1 VIQITGSEI
10 AALEQR
16 TRANFVNSLPGCKSA
31 NLVGTTSSAGVT
43 NLCMVSST
51 LHLGSSPPLIG
62 FVSRPHTVRRDT
74 LENILATGVF
84 TLNHV
89 NAAILEQAHQTAARY
104 DADTSEFDATG
115 LAERWTDFP
124 APYVADAKLC
134 IGLRLRERIDVASNG
149 THLLIGEVVE
159 VWLHEDVRRE
169 DGSID
174 LEALGSLAVTGVDAY
189 HATALIRRLPYAKP

>member
-1 VIQITGSEI
+1 MIRISGGDI

-16 TRANFVNSLPGCKSA
+16 QRANLVNSLPGCKSA
-31 NLVGTTSSAGVT
+31 NLIGTTSAAGVT

-51 LHLGSSPPLIG
+51 LHLGSSPALIG

-89 NAAILEQAHQTAARY
+89 NAAILDQAHQTAARY
-104 DADTSEFDATG
+104 EAAISEFAATG
-115 LAERWTDFP
+115 LAERWTEFP
-124 APYVADAKLC
+124 APYVAGARLC
-134 IGLRLRERIDVASNG
+134 VGLRFQERIDVASNG
-149 THLLIGEVVE
+149 THLVIGEVVE
-159 VWLHEDVRRE
+159 VWLDQDTRRD

-174 LEALGSLAVTGVDAY
+174 VEALGSLAVTGLDTY
-189 HATALIRRLPYAKP
+189 HATTALKRLPYAKP